1 MIGGDSGH
9 ASSCLPCAKG
19 GEGVDNR
26 QAFASFYHA
35 AHHLVGLHAG
45 LHHRQRAQG
54 LQLGVQQ
61 AAQRVLALQADHRL
75 PGQVGQRNV
84 LLLGLEP
91 AVGREQLQFALGQH
105 RTVDLWVLRVVQ
117 AQADFGLV
125 QQQAPDD
132 LAGRLAR
139 QVARRVLEASAQHGN
154 ALWQQ
159 LIGQRRGAQG
169 AQGRGVMVFQT
180 AGQALYRLQ
189 CFVHMGDGGL
199 QLQGFPGGLQAP
211 AHAGEQHEAQLL
223 LGVLECGIHIAHGEL
238 QPFGGRAEVSGL
250 QDGLNHFDMT

>member
-1 MIGGDSGH
+1 M
-9 ASSCLPCAKG
+9 
-19 GEGVDNR
+19 
-26 QAFASFYHA
+26 
-35 AHHLVGLHAG
+35 
-45 LHHRQRAQG
+45 
-54 LQLGVQQ
+54 
-61 AAQRVLALQADHRL
+61 
-75 PGQVGQRNV
+75 
-84 LLLGLEP
+84 
-91 AVGREQLQFALGQH
+91 QFALGEH
-105 RTVDLWVLRVVQ
+105 GTLDLRVFWVMQ
-117 AQADFGLV
+117 AQADLGLV
-125 QQQAPDD
+125 QQQASDNFTSW
-132 LAGRLAR
+132 LAR
-139 QVARRVLEASAQHGN
+139 QVARRVLETSAQHRD
-154 ALWQQ
+154 AVWQQ

-169 AQGRGVMVFQT
+169 AQGRGVMVFQA